1 MAQVKCN
8 VVVNDVLEFMN
19 DWEVGHELVYNSV
32 VTAQFDSEDF
42 FKEVKDFDHILTK
55 KYFVENDGTIHK
67 ERVETHEHVYNSFVG
82 HIKYIYEM
90 FEKYPTYT
98 DFYKS
103 FENSQCDYDD
113 MQWNLD
119 EYKKYDEIRK
129 QAPKYQDIQFRL
141 VM

>member
-1 MAQVKCN
+1 
-8 VVVNDVLEFMN
+8 
-19 DWEVGHELVYNSV
+19 
-32 VTAQFDSEDF
+32 
-42 FKEVKDFDHILTK
+42 
-55 KYFVENDGTIHK
+55 
-67 ERVETHEHVYNSFVG
+67 
-82 HIKYIYEM
+82 M

-119 EYKKYDEIRK
+119 EYRKYDEIRK